1 MNHVMLYF
9 VLLFFSFKMY
19 GQNPSNNQTNCQTGI
34 SIQVFS
40 SSATNIVLGNAA
52 PFLFVPSVGQLTN
65 YILTEVGTSSPFAQ
79 QTVSNTPSNTNNTFN
94 FQLPPSVSTTDR
106 IDVEMTITNTNGH
119 VCFVKDTLEWGNIG
133 NPTFPVFRWRNVL
146 PSPGNFGTFSTL
158 PLPVEWVSL
167 EGKTNQGNTY
177 LNWSTASEIN
187 NEGYT
192 VQVAT
197 EKSPW
202 ETIGFVNGKGNTSD
216 FSHYNFV
223 HQNAPKDRIY
233 YKLIQVDYDGRTN
246 ESNIIALDNANQ
258 GQAIEDFYIF
268 PNPSNGK
275 ATIDL
280 GSAPLSSLN
289 LNIYNSMGQLIESIN
304 YYDLTK
310 STINLDLIEKGLYFI
325 QINKDGQRQTK
336 RFIIE

>member
-1 MNHVMLYF
+1 MKHF
-9 VLLFFSFKMY
+9 LLFFSLFFVSHNIY
-19 GQNPSNNQTNCQTGI
+19 SQTCCTPEQACNFRSISVSNGPATSLSLVHVGPASITPTAGQQTNWILGTTTNPNLTNVTSLGTNGIFTFDLTALGISTSDVIVVTCIITSTSGSVCSINNQ
-34 SIQVFS
+34 
-40 SSATNIVLGNAA
+40 NIVWTLVS
-52 PFLFVPSVGQLTN
+52 PSLQIFLWRTTSPSVNG
-65 YILTEVGTSSPFAQ
+65 V
-79 QTVSNTPSNTNNTFN
+79 FN
-94 FQLPPSVSTTDR
+94 QP
-106 IDVEMTITNTNGH
+106 
-119 VCFVKDTLEWGNIG
+119 
-133 NPTFPVFRWRNVL
+133 
-146 PSPGNFGTFSTL
+146 
-158 PLPVEWVSL
+158 PLPVEWVSF
-167 EGKTNQGNTY
+167 EGKTNQGDTY

-223 HQNAPKDRIY
+223 HQNAPKERIY
-233 YKLIQVDYDGRTN
+233 YKLMQVDYDGRTN
-246 ESNIIALDNANQ
+246 ESKIISLDNANQ
-258 GQAIEDFYIF
+258 GQAIEDFDIF